1 MRLSVYCA
9 ENYNISRR
17 QAKEAVKNGLI
28 SINKSIIKKDIEI
41 DGTENITAD
50 FTIKQLNYNLS
61 DYLLYQDDNYVK
73 LITLTIEYKI
83 SAKQTEKLEM
93 QRIKTNT

>member
-41 DGTENITAD
+41 DGTEIIMY
-50 FTIKQLNYNLS
+50 FYISHLFFILK
-61 DYLLYQDDNYVK
+61 DY
-73 LITLTIEYKI
+73 I
-83 SAKQTEKLEM
+83 
-93 QRIKTNT
+93 

>member
-41 DGTENITAD
+41 D
-50 FTIKQLNYNLS
+50 LS
-61 DYLLYQDDNYVK
+61 
-73 LITLTIEYKI
+73 LIHI
-83 SAKQTEKLEM
+83 
-93 QRIKTNT
+93 